1 MDEHVNPPIKKKRIF
16 YFDLLRALAIISV
29 VIFHLY
35 TACNFLVLK
44 EYSILSLKWLF
55 TDFIA
60 ADFRF
65 GVDLFLMMSGALVL
79 GRSTDLK
86 SFLTKRIPRI
96 SIPFVFW
103 VVVLSIFSVFISI
116 SFPQIWPVIDVAH
129 FNILGFFTYIYNSFT
144 AVNRGFTHLWFFW
157 MILGIYLIMPV
168 INKWILYN
176 KDSKSYLEEMEY
188 FLIIWVAVCILN
200 NTLNFPLHD
209 YLAYFTGPIGMVI
222 LGYYLRYTDREILNN
237 PYYAIV
243 ALVGVA
249 IVAMYV
255 SFILSGPNKIKFF
268 DNYSIFNVI
277 EVTAIF
283 IIAKNFDKL
292 NTGLFRNPN
301 GRIYRSIVSI
311 AKYSYGIYL
320 VHRIF
325 LSLFLILLV
334 NKIPYIPLLVVL
346 FILTLGVSWGLM
358 RVLDRITFL
367 KDVIN

>member
-1 MDEHVNPPIKKKRIF
+1 MAEYSNSNFKKKRIF
-16 YFDLLRALAIISV
+16 YFDLLRALAIIAV
-29 VIFHLY
+29 IIFHLY
-35 TACNFLVLK
+35 TTCNSLVLK
-44 EYSILSLKWLF
+44 EYSILSFKWLF

-86 SFLTKRIPRI
+86 SFLVKRIPRI

-103 VVVLSIFSVFISI
+103 VIVLSIFSICIAI
-116 SFPQIWPVIDVAH
+116 SFPQLWPVIDVAH
-129 FNILGFFTYIYNSFT
+129 FGALDLLTYIYNSFI
-144 AVNRGFTHLWFFW
+144 AINRGFTHLWFFW
-157 MILGIYLIMPV
+157 MILGIYLIMPL

-176 KDSKSYLEEMEY
+176 KNSKSYLEEMEY
-188 FLIIWVAVCILN
+188 FLIIWIVACILD
-200 NTLNFPLHD
+200 NTLHYPLHIN
-209 YLAYFTGPIGMVI
+209 LTYFTGPIGMVI
-222 LGYYLRYTDREILNN
+222 LGYYLRYTDREVLNN

-243 ALVGVA
+243 ALIGVA
-249 IVAMYV
+249 IVAMYA
-255 SFILSGPNKIKFF
+255 SFMLSGPNKMTFF

-283 IIAKNFDKL
+283 CLFKNFDKL

-301 GRIYRSIVSI
+301 GKIYRSIVSI

-325 LSLFLILLV
+325 LALFFAMLV

-346 FILTLGVSWGLM
+346 FILTLGVSWALI
-358 RVLDRITFL
+358 VALDKIPFL
-367 KDVIN
+367 RNVIN